1 MKEMWCVE
9 EIDSEYQK
17 RMDKV
22 LNLYSEDYDPKYPI
36 ICFDEKHK
44 HLIGD
49 IKPRIPMTP
58 GSLEKYDYSYSR
70 NGTANIFVA
79 VDFKGGKR
87 DIMVTDRRTK
97 KDFALYIK
105 HLVNNVFPKAK
116 KLRIVM
122 DNLNTHT
129 YLAILEN
136 LEFREAVE
144 LLSKV
149 TFHKTPK
156 HASWLNIAEIEINI
170 MDTQCTRRRIAN
182 KELLIKETTAYMNY
196 RNENESKIYWK
207 FTKEDADK
215 KLSKYYV

>member
-1 MKEMWCVE
+1 MWCIE
-9 EIDSEYQK
+9 EIDDEYQK
-17 RMDKV
+17 RMNKI
-22 LNLYSEDYDPKYPI
+22 LELYSEDYDPKYPI

-49 IKPRIPMTP
+49 VKTRIPMTP
-58 GSLEKYDYSYSR
+58 GKLEKYDYSYSR

-87 DIMVTDRRTK
+87 DIIVTDRRTK
-97 KDFALYIK
+97 KDFAMYIK

-129 YLAILEN
+129 YLSILETF
-136 LEFREAVE
+136 EFNEAVE
-144 LLSKV
+144 LISKV
-149 TFHKTPK
+149 TFYYTPK
-156 HASWLNIAEIEINI
+156 HASWLNIAEIEINV
-170 MDTQCTRRRIAN
+170 MDTQCTGRRIAN
-182 KELLIKETTAYMNY
+182 KELLIKETTAFMNY
-196 RNENESKIYWK
+196 RNENQSKIYWN
-207 FTKEDADK
+207 FTREDANK

>member
-1 MKEMWCVE
+1 MWCIE
-9 EIDSEYQK
+9 EIDSEYQSK
-17 RMDKV
+17 MNKI
-22 LNLYSEDYDPKYPI
+22 LELYSEEYDPRYPI

-44 HLIGD
+44 HLMGD
-49 IKPRIPMTP
+49 LRDKIPMKP
-58 GSLEKYDYSYSR
+58 GSSEKYDYSYSR

-97 KDFALYIK
+97 KDFAVYIK

-116 KLRIVM
+116 KLRIIM

-129 YLAILEN
+129 YGAILETFGFN
-136 LEFREAVE
+136 EAVE
-144 LLSKV
+144 LISKIR
-149 TFHKTPK
+149 FYYTPK
-156 HASWLNIAEIEINI
+156 HASWLNIAEIEINV
-170 MDTQCTRRRIAN
+170 MDTQCTGRRIAN

-196 RNENESKIYWK
+196 RNKNQSKIYWN
-207 FTKEDADK
+207 FTKEDANN